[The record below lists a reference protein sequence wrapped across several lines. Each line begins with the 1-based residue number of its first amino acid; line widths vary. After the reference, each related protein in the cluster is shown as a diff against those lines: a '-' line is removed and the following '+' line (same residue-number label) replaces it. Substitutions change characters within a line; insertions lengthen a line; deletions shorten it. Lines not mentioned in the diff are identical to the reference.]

1 MKRIKMKVKITKLL
15 CILEIDF
22 TLSENYFL
30 KKLKFFFF
38 YKVYR
43 KNMEKEKLI
52 VKKKL
57 PNSKVLLASVAQRR
71 HVGQVKVQITEKG
84 LEETH

>member
-1 MKRIKMKVKITKLL
+1 MKRIKMKGKITKLL

-22 TLSENYFL
+22 THSENYFL

>member
-1 MKRIKMKVKITKLL
+1 MKGKITKLL